1 MNFLSAIV
9 RGIDRL
15 NEKVGRYVAW
25 LTLILVLVTTYDVV
39 MRYLFDITF
48 VFIQE
53 LEWHLF
59 AVLFLIAA
67 GYTHLKGDHVRVDIV
82 HARLSPLTK
91 AWIELVFGILFLFPT
106 CFLLIWTSIPFVL
119 NAWAVLEGS
128 PDPGGIP
135 ARYVLKSV
143 IPDRLR
149 AGGAA
154 RRFGDDQEPVHGAGK
169 GVAGMMTDLLPAL
182 MFLVFSLLIL
192 AGYPIAFTIGGTAL
206 VFGLYGFGMDFF
218 NLLPLRVWG
227 IMTNFTLIAV
237 TLFVFMGATLER
249 SRLAEDLLETM
260 GLVLGRLPGGLAISV
275 VVVGTLLAASTG
287 IVGATVTTMGL
298 IALPTMLRRNYDQ
311 GLASGVIC
319 ASGTLGQIIPPSI
332 VLVLVGDI
340 LGVPV
345 GDLFLGSLIPGVS
358 LAAMY
363 VIYLLGVSFFRPQAA
378 PPIPPEERAS
388 ISPRE
393 LLIRV
398 SKVLVPPLFLMIAVL
413 GSIFF
418 GIAAPTEAAAM
429 GASGALLLSIFSGRF
444 SLKMLRE
451 VMETTTRLHHGRGVP
466 AGVLPG
472 LHRNRLHPPAGH
484 RPHPQRH
491 GLRSVVVRRPAG
503 HQPANVLPHAA
514 LRLCPVLLP
523 GRRTRH
529 ESPPARSTAASFSSS
544 SSRSSG

>member
-1 MNFLSAIV
+1 
-9 RGIDRL
+9 
-15 NEKVGRYVAW
+15 
-25 LTLILVLVTTYDVV
+25 
-39 MRYLFDITF
+39 
-48 VFIQE
+48 
-53 LEWHLF
+53 
-59 AVLFLIAA
+59 
-67 GYTHLKGDHVRVDIV
+67 
-82 HARLSPLTK
+82 
-91 AWIELVFGILFLFPT
+91 
-106 CFLLIWTSIPFVL
+106 
-119 NAWAVLEGS
+119 
-128 PDPGGIP
+128 
-135 ARYVLKSV
+135 
-143 IPDRLR
+143 
-149 AGGAA
+149 
-154 RRFGDDQEPVHGAGK
+154 
-169 GVAGMMTDLLPAL
+169 MMTDLLPAL

-298 IALPTMLRRNYDQ
+298 IALPTMLRRNYDE

-378 PPIPPEERAS
+378 PPIPREERAS

-451 VMETTTRLHHGRGVP
+451 VMETTTRLTSMVFIILVGATAFGLAFRGLGGDALIHDVVDQLALPNWAIFACIMGVVFLLGFFLDYIEIAFIHLPVIAPILSAMGFDPLWYGVLLGINLQTSFLTPPFGFALFYFRGVAP
-466 AGVLPG
+466 SRVTTGQIYRGIIPFVIIQIIGLMLVAFYPEVATWLP
-472 LHRNRLHPPAGH
+472 RFVFN
-484 RPHPQRH
+484 
-491 GLRSVVVRRPAG
+491 
-503 HQPANVLPHAA
+503 
-514 LRLCPVLLP
+514 
-523 GRRTRH
+523 
-529 ESPPARSTAASFSSS
+529 
-544 SSRSSG
+544 

>member
-1 MNFLSAIV
+1 
-9 RGIDRL
+9 
-15 NEKVGRYVAW
+15 
-25 LTLILVLVTTYDVV
+25 
-39 MRYLFDITF
+39 
-48 VFIQE
+48 
-53 LEWHLF
+53 
-59 AVLFLIAA
+59 
-67 GYTHLKGDHVRVDIV
+67 
-82 HARLSPLTK
+82 
-91 AWIELVFGILFLFPT
+91 
-106 CFLLIWTSIPFVL
+106 
-119 NAWAVLEGS
+119 
-128 PDPGGIP
+128 
-135 ARYVLKSV
+135 
-143 IPDRLR
+143 
-149 AGGAA
+149 
-154 RRFGDDQEPVHGAGK
+154 
-169 GVAGMMTDLLPAL
+169 MMTDLLPAL

-363 VIYLLGVSFFRPQAA
+363 VIYLLGVSIFRPQAA

-388 ISPRE
+388 ISLRE

-451 VMETTTRLHHGRGVP
+451 VMETTTRLTSMVFIILVGATAFGLAFRGLGGDALIHDVVDQLALPNWAIFACIMGVVFLLGFFLDYIEIAFIHLPVIAPILSAMGFDPLWYGVLLGINLQTSFLTPPFGFALFYFRGVAP
-466 AGVLPG
+466 SQVTTGQIYRGIIPFVIIQIIGLMLVAFYPEVATWLP
-472 LHRNRLHPPAGH
+472 RFVFN
-484 RPHPQRH
+484 
-491 GLRSVVVRRPAG
+491 
-503 HQPANVLPHAA
+503 
-514 LRLCPVLLP
+514 
-523 GRRTRH
+523 
-529 ESPPARSTAASFSSS
+529 
-544 SSRSSG
+544 

>member
-1 MNFLSAIV
+1 
-9 RGIDRL
+9 
-15 NEKVGRYVAW
+15 
-25 LTLILVLVTTYDVV
+25 
-39 MRYLFDITF
+39 
-48 VFIQE
+48 
-53 LEWHLF
+53 
-59 AVLFLIAA
+59 
-67 GYTHLKGDHVRVDIV
+67 
-82 HARLSPLTK
+82 
-91 AWIELVFGILFLFPT
+91 
-106 CFLLIWTSIPFVL
+106 
-119 NAWAVLEGS
+119 
-128 PDPGGIP
+128 
-135 ARYVLKSV
+135 
-143 IPDRLR
+143 
-149 AGGAA
+149 
-154 RRFGDDQEPVHGAGK
+154 
-169 GVAGMMTDLLPAL
+169 MMTDLLPAL

-378 PPIPPEERAS
+378 PPIPREERAS

-451 VMETTTRLHHGRGVP
+451 VMETTTRLTSMVFIILVGATAFGLAFRGLGGDALIHDVVDQLALPNWAIFACIMGVVFLLGFFLDYIEIAFIHLPVIAPILSAMGFDPLWYGVLLGINLQTSFLTPPFGFALFYFRGVAP
-466 AGVLPG
+466 SRVTTGQIYRGIIPFVIIQIIGLMLVAFYPEVATWLP
-472 LHRNRLHPPAGH
+472 RFVFN
-484 RPHPQRH
+484 
-491 GLRSVVVRRPAG
+491 
-503 HQPANVLPHAA
+503 
-514 LRLCPVLLP
+514 
-523 GRRTRH
+523 
-529 ESPPARSTAASFSSS
+529 
-544 SSRSSG
+544 

>member
-1 MNFLSAIV
+1 MF
-9 RGIDRL
+9 
-15 NEKVGRYVAW
+15 
-25 LTLILVLVTTYDVV
+25 
-39 MRYLFDITF
+39 
-48 VFIQE
+48 
-53 LEWHLF
+53 
-59 AVLFLIAA
+59 
-67 GYTHLKGDHVRVDIV
+67 
-82 HARLSPLTK
+82 
-91 AWIELVFGILFLFPT
+91 
-106 CFLLIWTSIPFVL
+106 
-119 NAWAVLEGS
+119 
-128 PDPGGIP
+128 
-135 ARYVLKSV
+135 
-143 IPDRLR
+143 
-149 AGGAA
+149 
-154 RRFGDDQEPVHGAGK
+154 
-169 GVAGMMTDLLPAL
+169 TDLLPAL

-206 VFGLYGFGMDFF
+206 AFGLYGFGLDFF
-218 NLLPLRVWG
+218 NLLPLRIWG

-298 IALPTMLRRNYDQ
+298 IALPTMLRRNYDE

-363 VIYLLGVSFFRPQAA
+363 VLYLLGISFFRPQAA

-388 ISPRE
+388 ISLRE
-393 LLIRV
+393 LLMRV
-398 SKVLVPPLFLMIAVL
+398 SKVLVPPLFLMVAVL

-451 VMETTTRLHHGRGVP
+451 VMETTTRLTSMVFIILVGATAFGLAFRGLGGDALIHDVVDQLQLPNWAIFACIMGVVFLLGFFLDYIEIAFIHLPVIAPILSAMGFDPLWYGVLLGINLQTSFLTPPFGFALFYFRGVAP
-466 AGVLPG
+466 PRVTTGQIYRGIIPFVIIQIIGLMLVAFFPELSTWLP
-472 LHRNRLHPPAGH
+472 RFVFN
-484 RPHPQRH
+484 
-491 GLRSVVVRRPAG
+491 
-503 HQPANVLPHAA
+503 
-514 LRLCPVLLP
+514 
-523 GRRTRH
+523 
-529 ESPPARSTAASFSSS
+529 
-544 SSRSSG
+544 

>member
-1 MNFLSAIV
+1 
-9 RGIDRL
+9 
-15 NEKVGRYVAW
+15 
-25 LTLILVLVTTYDVV
+25 VT
-39 MRYLFDITF
+39 
-48 VFIQE
+48 
-53 LEWHLF
+53 F
-59 AVLFLIAA
+59 A
-67 GYTHLKGDHVRVDIV
+67 
-82 HARLSPLTK
+82 
-91 AWIELVFGILFLFPT
+91 
-106 CFLLIWTSIPFVL
+106 
-119 NAWAVLEGS
+119 
-128 PDPGGIP
+128 
-135 ARYVLKSV
+135 
-143 IPDRLR
+143 
-149 AGGAA
+149 
-154 RRFGDDQEPVHGAGK
+154 
-169 GVAGMMTDLLPAL
+169 DLLPAL
-182 MFLVFSLLIL
+182 MFVVFSVLIL

-206 VFGLYGFGMDFF
+206 AFGLYGFGLDFF
-218 NLLPLRVWG
+218 NLLPLRIWG

-275 VVVGTLLAASTG
+275 VIVGTLLAASTG

-298 IALPTMLRRNYDQ
+298 IALPTMLRRNYDE

-345 GDLFLGSLIPGVS
+345 GDLFLGSLIPGIS

-363 VIYLLGVSFFRPQAA
+363 VLYLLGISFFRPQDA
-378 PPIPPEERAS
+378 PPIPAEERTS

-398 SKVLVPPLFLMIAVL
+398 SKVLVPPLFLMLAVL

-451 VMETTTRLHHGRGVP
+451 VMETTTRLTSMVFIILVGATAFGLAFRGLGGDALIHDVVDQLQLPNWAIFACIMGVVFLLGFFLDYIEIAFIHLPVIAPILSAMGFDPLWYGVLLGINLQTSFLTPPFGFALFYFRGV
-466 AGVLPG
+466 A
-472 LHRNRLHPPAGH
+472 
-484 RPHPQRH
+484 
-491 GLRSVVVRRPAG
+491 
-503 HQPANVLPHAA
+503 
-514 LRLCPVLLP
+514 
-523 GRRTRH
+523 
-529 ESPPARSTAASFSSS
+529 PARVTTGKIYRGIIPFVIIQIIGLMLVAFFPELSTWLPRFVFN
-544 SSRSSG
+544 

>member
-1 MNFLSAIV
+1 M
-9 RGIDRL
+9 
-15 NEKVGRYVAW
+15 
-25 LTLILVLVTTYDVV
+25 T
-39 MRYLFDITF
+39 
-48 VFIQE
+48 
-53 LEWHLF
+53 
-59 AVLFLIAA
+59 IA
-67 GYTHLKGDHVRVDIV
+67 
-82 HARLSPLTK
+82 
-91 AWIELVFGILFLFPT
+91 
-106 CFLLIWTSIPFVL
+106 
-119 NAWAVLEGS
+119 
-128 PDPGGIP
+128 
-135 ARYVLKSV
+135 
-143 IPDRLR
+143 
-149 AGGAA
+149 
-154 RRFGDDQEPVHGAGK
+154 
-169 GVAGMMTDLLPAL
+169 DLLPAL

-206 VFGLYGFGMDFF
+206 AFGLYGFGLDFF
-218 NLLPLRVWG
+218 NLLPLRIWG

-298 IALPTMLRRNYDQ
+298 IALPTMLRRNYDE

-363 VIYLLGVSFFRPQAA
+363 VLYLLGVSFFRPHTA

-388 ISPRE
+388 ISLRE
-393 LLIRV
+393 LLMRV
-398 SKVLVPPLFLMIAVL
+398 SKVLVPPLFLMVAVL

-444 SLKMLRE
+444 NLKMLRE
-451 VMETTTRLHHGRGVP
+451 VMETTTRLTSMVFIILVGATAFGLAFRGLGGDALIHDVVDQLQLPNWAIFACIMGVVFLLGFFLDYIEIAFIHLPVIAPILSAMGFDPLWYGVLLGINLQTSFLTPPFGFALFYFRGVAP
-466 AGVLPG
+466 PRVTTGQIYRGIIPFVIIQIIGLMLVAFFPELSTWLP
-472 LHRNRLHPPAGH
+472 RFVFN
-484 RPHPQRH
+484 
-491 GLRSVVVRRPAG
+491 
-503 HQPANVLPHAA
+503 
-514 LRLCPVLLP
+514 
-523 GRRTRH
+523 
-529 ESPPARSTAASFSSS
+529 
-544 SSRSSG
+544 

>member
-1 MNFLSAIV
+1 
-9 RGIDRL
+9 
-15 NEKVGRYVAW
+15 
-25 LTLILVLVTTYDVV
+25 
-39 MRYLFDITF
+39 
-48 VFIQE
+48 
-53 LEWHLF
+53 
-59 AVLFLIAA
+59 
-67 GYTHLKGDHVRVDIV
+67 
-82 HARLSPLTK
+82 
-91 AWIELVFGILFLFPT
+91 
-106 CFLLIWTSIPFVL
+106 
-119 NAWAVLEGS
+119 
-128 PDPGGIP
+128 
-135 ARYVLKSV
+135 
-143 IPDRLR
+143 
-149 AGGAA
+149 
-154 RRFGDDQEPVHGAGK
+154 
-169 GVAGMMTDLLPAL
+169 MMTDLLPAL

-388 ISPRE
+388 ISLRE

-398 SKVLVPPLFLMIAVL
+398 GKVLVPPLFLMIAVL

-451 VMETTTRLHHGRGVP
+451 VMETTTRLTSMVFIILVGATAFGLAFRGLGGDALIHDVVDQLALPNWAIFACIMGVVFLLGFFLDYIEIAFIHLPVIAPILSAMGFDPLWYGVLLGINLQTSFLTPPFGFALFYFRGVAP
-466 AGVLPG
+466 SRVTTGQIYRGIIPFVIIQIIGLMLVAFVPEVATWLP
-472 LHRNRLHPPAGH
+472 RFVFN
-484 RPHPQRH
+484 
-491 GLRSVVVRRPAG
+491 
-503 HQPANVLPHAA
+503 
-514 LRLCPVLLP
+514 
-523 GRRTRH
+523 
-529 ESPPARSTAASFSSS
+529 
-544 SSRSSG
+544 

>member
-1 MNFLSAIV
+1 
-9 RGIDRL
+9 
-15 NEKVGRYVAW
+15 
-25 LTLILVLVTTYDVV
+25 
-39 MRYLFDITF
+39 
-48 VFIQE
+48 
-53 LEWHLF
+53 
-59 AVLFLIAA
+59 
-67 GYTHLKGDHVRVDIV
+67 
-82 HARLSPLTK
+82 
-91 AWIELVFGILFLFPT
+91 
-106 CFLLIWTSIPFVL
+106 
-119 NAWAVLEGS
+119 
-128 PDPGGIP
+128 
-135 ARYVLKSV
+135 
-143 IPDRLR
+143 
-149 AGGAA
+149 
-154 RRFGDDQEPVHGAGK
+154 
-169 GVAGMMTDLLPAL
+169 MMTDLLPAL
-182 MFLVFSLLIL
+182 MFLVFSVLIL

-345 GDLFLGSLIPGVS
+345 GDLFLGALIPGIS

-363 VIYLLGVSFFRPQAA
+363 VIYLLGVSFFRPHAA
-378 PPIPPEERAS
+378 PPIPAEERIS
-388 ISPRE
+388 ISTRE

-398 SKVLVPPLFLMIAVL
+398 SKVLVPPLSLMIAVL

-444 SLKMLRE
+444 NLKMLRE
-451 VMETTTRLHHGRGVP
+451 VMETTTRLTSMVFIILVGATAFGLAFRGLGGDALIHDVVDQLALPNWAIFACIMGVVFLLGFFLDYIEIAFIHLPVIAPILSAMGFDPLWYGVLLGINLQTSFLTPPFGFALFYFRGVAP
-466 AGVLPG
+466 SQVTTGQIYRGIIPFVIIQIIGLMLVAFYPEVATWLP
-472 LHRNRLHPPAGH
+472 RFVFN
-484 RPHPQRH
+484 
-491 GLRSVVVRRPAG
+491 
-503 HQPANVLPHAA
+503 
-514 LRLCPVLLP
+514 
-523 GRRTRH
+523 
-529 ESPPARSTAASFSSS
+529 
-544 SSRSSG
+544 

>member
-1 MNFLSAIV
+1 
-9 RGIDRL
+9 
-15 NEKVGRYVAW
+15 
-25 LTLILVLVTTYDVV
+25 
-39 MRYLFDITF
+39 
-48 VFIQE
+48 
-53 LEWHLF
+53 
-59 AVLFLIAA
+59 
-67 GYTHLKGDHVRVDIV
+67 
-82 HARLSPLTK
+82 
-91 AWIELVFGILFLFPT
+91 
-106 CFLLIWTSIPFVL
+106 
-119 NAWAVLEGS
+119 
-128 PDPGGIP
+128 
-135 ARYVLKSV
+135 
-143 IPDRLR
+143 
-149 AGGAA
+149 
-154 RRFGDDQEPVHGAGK
+154 
-169 GVAGMMTDLLPAL
+169 MMTDLLPAL

-363 VIYLLGVSFFRPQAA
+363 VIYLLGVSFFRPHAA
-378 PPIPPEERAS
+378 PPIPAEERIS
-388 ISPRE
+388 ISTRD

-398 SKVLVPPLFLMIAVL
+398 SKVLVPPLSLMIAVL

-429 GASGALLLSIFSGRF
+429 GASGALLLSILSGRF
-444 SLKMLRE
+444 NLKMLRE
-451 VMETTTRLHHGRGVP
+451 VMETTTRLTSMVFIILVGATAFGLAFRGLGGDALIHDVVDQLALPNWAIFACIMGVVFLLGFFLDYIEIAFIHLPVIAPILSAMGFDPLWYGVLLGINLQTSFLTPPFGFALFYFRGVAP
-466 AGVLPG
+466 SRVTTGQIYRGIIPFVIIQIIGLMLVAFYPEVATWLP
-472 LHRNRLHPPAGH
+472 RFVFN
-484 RPHPQRH
+484 
-491 GLRSVVVRRPAG
+491 
-503 HQPANVLPHAA
+503 
-514 LRLCPVLLP
+514 
-523 GRRTRH
+523 
-529 ESPPARSTAASFSSS
+529 
-544 SSRSSG
+544 